1 MVRNQGYSLATMRTE
16 DGLTICVPSS
26 VVREAE
32 DDREATR
39 KLGYVARAAAVFRAD
54 RIVVFPDREGEGRRD
69 EGYVRAVLG
78 YAATPPELRK
88 DLWGRRDELR
98 YAGVLPPLR
107 VPWQTGSA
115 PDGAESKTQ
124 GLVTEVGP
132 EGRVRVNSPLRE
144 HPISLLVPSE
154 MEVEQGERV
163 TIRVSSREP
172 VRARITGKPEDG
184 FQVVEADLS
193 EAVAGDGVAVA
204 TSRHGEP
211 LSVSRLGDLV
221 SDARE
226 AGGYT
231 VAFGAPERGLP
242 EMLGRSPEDVRAAV
256 ADGRRV
262 EPDPGFDLWLNT
274 IPAQGSGVVRT
285 EEALFATLGSLT
297 LTE

>member
-1 MVRNQGYSLATMRTE
+1 MRTE
-16 DGLTICVPSS
+16 DGPTICIPSS

-39 KLGYVARAAAVFRAD
+39 KLGTVARAAAVFRAD
-54 RIVVFPDREGEGRRD
+54 RLVVFPDREGERGRGG
-69 EGYVRAVLG
+69 EYVRTVLG

-88 DLWGRRDELR
+88 DLWAERDELR

-107 VPWQTGSA
+107 VPWRTGSP
-115 PDGAESKTQ
+115 PDGDESTTQ

-154 MEVEQGERV
+154 MEVQAGERV

-172 VRARITGKPEDG
+172 VRARITGKPAVG
-184 FQVVEADLS
+184 FQVVDANLAEAL
-193 EAVAGDGVAVA
+193 AGDGVSVA
-204 TSRHGEP
+204 TSRHGAQ
-211 LSVSRLGDLV
+211 LSVERLGDLV
-221 SDARE
+221 ADARS

-242 EMLGRSPEDVRAAV
+242 EMLGLSPEDVYTAV
-256 ADGRRV
+256 EDGHRV

>member
-1 MVRNQGYSLATMRTE
+1 MRTD

-39 KLGYVARAAAVFRAD
+39 KLGYVARAAAVFRAN
-54 RIVVFPDREGEGRRD
+54 RLVVFPDREGERRRGG
-69 EGYVRAVLG
+69 EYVRAVLG

-88 DLWGRRDELR
+88 GLWGERDELR
-98 YAGVLPPLR
+98 YVGVLPPLR
-107 VPWQTGSA
+107 VPWRTGSP
-115 PDGAESKTQ
+115 PDGGESITQ

-144 HPISLLVPSE
+144 HPISLLVPSG
-154 MEVEQGERV
+154 MEVERGERV

-184 FQVVEADLS
+184 FQVVGTDLPEALD
-193 EAVAGDGVAVA
+193 GDGLAVA
-204 TSRHGEP
+204 TSRHGTE
-211 LSVSRLGDLV
+211 LSVPRLRDV
-221 SDARE
+221 VADARE

-242 EMLGRSPEDVRAAV
+242 EMLGLSPEDVRAAV

>member
-1 MVRNQGYSLATMRTE
+1 MRTE
-16 DGLTICVPSS
+16 DGLTICIPSS

-39 KLGYVARAAAVFRAD
+39 KLGTVARAAAVFRAD
-54 RIVVFPDREGEGRRD
+54 RLVVFPDEDGERRRSG
-69 EGYVRAVLG
+69 EYVRTVLG

-88 DLWGRRDELR
+88 DLWGERDELR

-107 VPWQTGSA
+107 VPWRTGSP
-115 PDGAESKTQ
+115 PDGGESTTQ

-154 MEVEQGERV
+154 VEVRAGERV

-172 VRARITGKPEDG
+172 VRARITGKPSAG
-184 FQVVEADLS
+184 FQVVGADLS
-193 EAVAGDGVAVA
+193 EALADGGLAVA
-204 TSRHGEP
+204 TSRHGES
-211 LSVSRLGDLV
+211 LSVSRLGELV
-221 SDARE
+221 ADAAK

-242 EMLGRSPEDVRAAV
+242 EMLGCQPEDVHTAV
-256 ADGRRV
+256 EDGRRV

-274 IPAQGSGVVRT
+274 IPSQGSGVVRT

>member
-1 MVRNQGYSLATMRTE
+1 MRTE
-16 DGLTICVPSS
+16 DGLTICIPSS

-54 RIVVFPDREGEGRRD
+54 RLVVFPDREGDGRRGG
-69 EGYVRAVLG
+69 EYVRTVLG

-88 DLWGRRDELR
+88 DLWGQRDELR

-107 VPWQTGSA
+107 VPWRTGST
-115 PDGAESKTQ
+115 PSGEESKTQ

-154 MEVEQGERV
+154 MEVRAGERV

-172 VRARITGKPEDG
+172 VRARITGKPSAG
-184 FQVVEADLS
+184 FQVVGADLS
-193 EAVAGDGVAVA
+193 EALVDGGLAVA
-204 TSRHGEP
+204 TSRHGAN
-211 LSVSRLGDLV
+211 LSVSRLGELV
-221 SDARE
+221 ADASE

-242 EMLGRSPEDVRAAV
+242 EMLGCQPEDVHTAV
-256 ADGRRV
+256 ENGRRV

-274 IPAQGSGVVRT
+274 IPSQGSGVVRT

>member
-1 MVRNQGYSLATMRTE
+1 MRTE
-16 DGLTICVPSS
+16 DGPTICIPSS

-39 KLGYVARAAAVFRAD
+39 KLGTVARAAAVFRAD
-54 RIVVFPDREGEGRRD
+54 RLVVFPDEDGERRRSG
-69 EGYVRAVLG
+69 EYVRTVLG

-88 DLWGRRDELR
+88 DLWGERDELR

-107 VPWQTGSA
+107 VPWRTGSP
-115 PDGAESKTQ
+115 PDGSESTTQ

-144 HPISLLVPSE
+144 HPISLLVPSN
-154 MEVEQGERV
+154 MEVRAGERV

-172 VRARITGKPEDG
+172 VRARITGKPSAG
-184 FQVVEADLS
+184 FQVVGADLS
-193 EAVAGDGVAVA
+193 EALADGGLAVA
-204 TSRHGEP
+204 TSRHGES
-211 LSVSRLGDLV
+211 LSVSRLGELV
-221 SDARE
+221 ADA
-226 AGGYT
+226 AKSGGYT

-242 EMLGRSPEDVRAAV
+242 EMLGCQPEDVHTAV
-256 ADGRRV
+256 EDGRRV

-274 IPAQGSGVVRT
+274 IPSQGSGVVRT

>member
-1 MVRNQGYSLATMRTE
+1 MRTE
-16 DGLTICVPSS
+16 DGPTICVPSS
-26 VVREAE
+26 IVREAE
-32 DDREATR
+32 DTREATR

-54 RIVVFPDREGEGRRD
+54 RLVVFPDREGERRRGG
-69 EGYVRAVLG
+69 EFVRAVLG

-88 DLWGRRDELR
+88 DLWGERDALR
-98 YAGVLPPLR
+98 YAGILPPLR
-107 VPWQTGSA
+107 VSWRTGSP
-115 PDGAESKTQ
+115 PDGDESKTQ

-144 HPISLLVPSE
+144 HPISLLVPSD
-154 MEVEQGERV
+154 MEVEHGERV

-172 VRARITGKPEDG
+172 VRARITGKPEGG
-184 FQVVEADLS
+184 FQVVSTDLS
-193 EAVAGDGVAVA
+193 EALVDGGLTIA
-204 TSRHGEP
+204 TSRHGDA

-221 SDARE
+221 SNAQA

-242 EMLGRSPEDVRAAV
+242 AMLGLSPDSIRAAV
-256 ADGRRV
+256 ADGRSV

-274 IPAQGSGVVRT
+274 IPAQASEVVRT
-285 EEALFATLGSLT
+285 VEALFATLGSLT